1 MNAPQ
6 TLAQKLIA
14 RAAGRSS
21 VQVGEV
27 VSCAVDLAMFHDSSG
42 PRRLRPMLEELG
54 AEIWDRHKV
63 VLVLDHYVPAQDSDA
78 QQIVQITRD
87 TARQWHLPNVIDS
100 EGICHVVLPER
111 GHLAPGMFC
120 VGGDSHSPTGGAFGA
135 YMFGIG
141 ATEMLGVCV
150 TGQIWVQVPRT
161 LCMHWS
167 GHLSA
172 GVGAKDMML
181 HMIGRFGMNGG
192 QYQAVEFA
200 GETVRSLSMP
210 ERMTLSNMSAEM
222 GAQAGLIAADETT
235 VSHLRQCGVSEDR
248 LQQALHWQGD
258 AGADQ
263 ERFDFDAGSLPPQV
277 AAPHSPANVHPVG
290 DMGAVAP
297 TIAYI
302 GACTGAKLEDL
313 RAAASVL
320 RGHKVASGVQLL
332 VAPASAREQ
341 AQAEREGT
349 MQVLRDA
356 GASVLGNSCGA
367 CAGYGAT
374 FGEGATVISS
384 TARNFKGRMGPAS
397 VQVYLA
403 SPWTV
408 AASALRGR
416 ISDPREVLA

>member
-14 RAAGRSS
+14 RAAGRDH
-21 VQVGEV
+21 VKVGEV
-27 VSCAVDLAMFHDSSG
+27 VTCAVDLAMFHDSSG
-42 PRRLRPMLEELG
+42 PRRLKPMLEELG
-54 AEIWDRHKV
+54 ASIWDRNKV
-63 VLVLDHYVPAQDSDA
+63 VLVLDHYVPAQDEDA
-78 QQIVQITRD
+78 RQIVQLTRD
-87 TARQWHLPNVIDS
+87 TARQWRLPHVIDT
-100 EGICHVVLPER
+100 EGVCHVVLPER

-120 VGGDSHSPTGGAFGA
+120 VGGDSHSPTGGAFGT

-161 LCMHWS
+161 MSMHWS
-167 GHLSA
+167 GRLAA
-172 GVGAKDMML
+172 GVSAKDMML

-200 GETVRSLSMP
+200 GEAVTGLSMP
-210 ERMTLSNMSAEM
+210 ERMTLSNMSAEL

-235 VSHLRQCGVSEDR
+235 VAHLRQCGVSEER
-248 LQQALHWQGD
+248 LQGALQWRGD
-258 AGADQ
+258 ADAPQ
-263 ERFDFDAGSLPPQV
+263 ERHDFDASSLSPQV

-290 DMGAVAP
+290 DLSDVAP

-313 RAAASVL
+313 RAAATVL
-320 RGHKVASGVQLL
+320 RGHRVADGVQLV
-332 VAPASAREQ
+332 VAPSSARDQ

-356 GASVLGNSCGA
+356 GASVLGNGCGA
-367 CAGYGAT
+367 CAGYSAT
-374 FGEGATVISS
+374 FGDGATVISS

-416 ISDPREVLA
+416 IADPREVLA

>member
-1 MNAPQ
+1 
-6 TLAQKLIA
+6 
-14 RAAGRSS
+14 
-21 VQVGEV
+21 
-27 VSCAVDLAMFHDSSG
+27 
-42 PRRLRPMLEELG
+42 
-54 AEIWDRHKV
+54 
-63 VLVLDHYVPAQDSDA
+63 
-78 QQIVQITRD
+78 
-87 TARQWHLPNVIDS
+87 
-100 EGICHVVLPER
+100 
-111 GHLAPGMFC
+111 
-120 VGGDSHSPTGGAFGA
+120 
-135 YMFGIG
+135 
-141 ATEMLGVCV
+141 
-150 TGQIWVQVPRT
+150 
-161 LCMHWS
+161 
-167 GHLSA
+167 
-172 GVGAKDMML
+172 MML

-200 GETVRSLSMP
+200 GEAVAALSMP

-235 VSHLRQCGVSEDR
+235 VAHLRQCGVSEDR
-248 LQQALHWQGD
+248 LHDALQWRGD
-258 AGADQ
+258 AGAEQ
-263 ERFDFDAGSLPPQV
+263 ERFDFDASELSPQV
-277 AAPHSPANVHPVG
+277 AAPHSPANVHAVG
-290 DMGAVAP
+290 ELADVKP

-320 RGHKVASGVQLL
+320 RGHQVAAGVQLL

-374 FGEGATVISS
+374 FEEGATVISS
-384 TARNFKGRMGPAS
+384 TARNFRGRMGPAS

-416 ISDPREVLA
+416 LADPREVLA